1 MKVKTYKEMEGF
13 ENKHS
18 IEKAVKLHDSEH
30 TKIIHM
36 TLKSGDLVH
45 DHVIPVDV
53 SFFVVE
59 GEVEMKIGS
68 EIENI
73 WHGSLFESPAN
84 ITHGFSNKSDSL
96 ARVLVIKHMEV

>member
-53 SFFVVE
+53 SFFLLKE
-59 GEVEMKIGS
+59 K
-68 EIENI
+68 
-73 WHGSLFESPAN
+73 L
-84 ITHGFSNKSDSL
+84 K
-96 ARVLVIKHMEV
+96 